1 MPNYVTNNCDF
12 NLSLTELL
20 WVWVLIDVTDYKDK
34 NYKNWYYNLRFNL
47 HLLFPDYFVD
57 EYFEYSY
64 LSDSQTKDKS
74 QKDFII
80 NNTFD
85 NKWNYDWYVNH
96 IWCKW
101 DVNIEVFCGNPDEPN
116 FSCWFESPRS
126 TPEWIFKSLHWLW
139 IWFYNEYEEPWCC
152 IQWVCEWTLWMWFIH
167 TQEEYV
173 PMCSHCEKKIE
184 WTEYCD
190 ELGEDVCPDCLSNA
204 WSTCCW
210 ASINNWVCSDCKEH
224 NEWYKYEE

>member
-126 TPEWIFKSLHWLW
+126 TKNHDAVFNESVNELFECDLYILKKSMFLCVL
-139 IWFYNEYEEPWCC
+139 I
-152 IQWVCEWTLWMWFIH
+152 V
-167 TQEEYV
+167 
-173 PMCSHCEKKIE
+173 KRK
-184 WTEYCD
+184 
-190 ELGEDVCPDCLSNA
+190 
-204 WSTCCW
+204 
-210 ASINNWVCSDCKEH
+210 
-224 NEWYKYEE
+224 